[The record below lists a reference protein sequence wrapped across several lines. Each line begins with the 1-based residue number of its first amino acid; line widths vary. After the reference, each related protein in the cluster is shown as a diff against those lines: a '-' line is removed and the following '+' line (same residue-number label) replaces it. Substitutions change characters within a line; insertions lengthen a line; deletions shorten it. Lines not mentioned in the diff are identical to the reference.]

1 VEDISWEQ
9 RKQMIPL
16 NGEQRQLI
24 FDYCLGLTSQ
34 KQTTEAEAL
43 IESNLEAADIHARLK
58 VTLAPLTLLEAEP
71 CPDELVDGT
80 IWRLNNAAHSSQ
92 DRLSE
97 LLATEQS
104 RVAAFKS
111 RSWVGLVRRLATA
124 AVFLIVASVLF
135 NTLSYFR
142 YSSRLQRCQPQMA
155 GVFRGMGNYIADH
168 DGQAPMV
175 AAAVGDPW
183 WKVGDQGQ
191 ENHSN
196 TRNIF
201 LLVRGGYTGAGDY
214 ICPGCPRAAGASM
227 TPAKL
232 KAYKDFPGRS
242 SVTYSFQLSC
252 RRTSDGKLLCRKVIM
267 ADWNPLFEEL
277 PKDYSQPLQLQLTKE
292 MLGRNSVNHKRRGQN
307 VLFGDGSVE
316 FLKTRLIGTDDIF
329 TLQDTD
335 IYQGCELPS
344 CETDFFLAP

>member
-1 VEDISWEQ
+1 
-9 RKQMIPL
+9 MIPL
-16 NGEQRQLI
+16 SSEQKQLL

-34 KQTTEAEAL
+34 QQTTEAEAL
-43 IESNLEAADIHARLK
+43 IESNLEAADIHAKLK
-58 VTLAPLTLLEAEP
+58 VTLAPLALLESEP
-71 CPDELVDGT
+71 CPDALVDGT
-80 IWRLNNAAHSSQ
+80 VWRLNNAALSSQ

-104 RVAAFKS
+104 RVAAFKT
-111 RSWVGLVRRLATA
+111 RSWVGLVRRFATA

-135 NTLSYFR
+135 NTLSYLR
-142 YSSRLQRCQPQMA
+142 YNSRVQRCQAQMA
-155 GVFRGMGNYIADH
+155 GVFRGLSSYITDH
-168 DGQAPMV
+168 DGQAPRV

-183 WKVGDQGQ
+183 WKVGHQGQ

-201 LLVRGGYTGAGDY
+201 LLVRGGYAGAGDF
-214 ICPGCPRAAGASM
+214 ICPGCPRAASVSM
-227 TPAKL
+227 TPAEL
-232 KAYKDFPGRS
+232 KDYKDFPGRS
-242 SVTYSFQLSC
+242 SVTYSFQISC
-252 RRTSDGKLLCRKVIM
+252 QRTSDGKLLCRKVVM

-277 PKDYSQPLQLQLTKE
+277 PKDYNQPLQLQLTKE
-292 MLGRNSVNHKRRGQN
+292 MLSRNSINHKRHGQS
-307 VLFGDGSVE
+307 VLFGDGNVR